1 MDSEQPRDLLWEE
14 HCIREL
20 QKQGEVM
27 GASTSAYTI
36 KRAMRRLAEGDQ
48 RYGTSFRNRDIL
60 SAARKKAADIVA
72 YAILEAQKRN
82 EAGTDGQHYL
92 FQAAIY
98 AMMAEQFLAMSKQY
112 E

>member
-14 HCIREL
+14 AIVREL
-20 QKQGEVM
+20 QRRGEAM
-27 GASTSAYTI
+27 GAETSSLTI
-36 KRAMRRLAEGDQ
+36 RRALRRLNQGDL
-48 RYGTSFRNRDIL
+48 RFGNSFRKRDIL
-60 SAARKKAADIVA
+60 VSAREKAADLVA
-72 YAILEAQKRN
+72 YTLLEAQKRN
-82 EAGTDGQHYL
+82 EAGTDGHHYL